1 MQFLDDSVYIENVMN
16 GDTASFAGLVDKHR
30 DMVYTIAL
38 RIARNHHDAE
48 EIAQD
53 AFLKVYRS
61 LDSFRQQ
68 SKFTTWLY
76 RIVYNTAIS
85 RVRKKRHE
93 TTAIDEA
100 LIENYSVDEVHS
112 QVQGLDE
119 EEQKMLIDATLDKLP
134 EEESTL
140 ISLYYLSECSV
151 DEISQITGLTLSN
164 VKVRLHR
171 TRKKMY
177 TLMQQMLTYN
187 MDIPPQAAG

>member
-38 RIARNHHDAE
+38 RIVRNHHDAE

-61 LDSFRQQ
+61 LDSFKQQ

-85 RVRKKRHE
+85 KVRKKKYE

-100 LIENYSVDEVHS
+100 MIENYSVDEVHS

-164 VKVRLHR
+164 VKVKLHR

-177 TLMQQMLTYN
+177 TLMQQMLKFEIKE
-187 MDIPPQAAG
+187 DG